1 MDSSIDDV
9 APVGRIDSSILNQGP
24 PTPELNNYSNIQ
36 NNNLISLQKKVEEQG
51 IQIKELKNQNNKL
64 KTQLNEAFQ
73 NIMSIYNN
81 IDKFNKLD
89 SFLNKLNQFDLNLM
103 YNRLDN
109 QLYKLEDSYKSLN
122 HDIIQSRAEFGLINS
137 GIKKLLNSNIAKC
150 ILKYKSSIDGK
161 SPNIFHMKCDNLYYK
176 LFVIKTTNEKRF
188 GVFFSGQQK
197 NLDNINLYNSY
208 RNNDS
213 NYNFFSTVNSFD
225 NFLSDNLSMD
235 FIKKMKYLIV
245 VLFLTNFL
253 FFL

>member
-1 MDSSIDDV
+1 
-9 APVGRIDSSILNQGP
+9 
-24 PTPELNNYSNIQ
+24 
-36 NNNLISLQKKVEEQG
+36 
-51 IQIKELKNQNNKL
+51 
-64 KTQLNEAFQ
+64 
-73 NIMSIYNN
+73 MSIYNN

-197 NLDNINLYNSY
+197 NLENINLYNSY

>member
-89 SFLNKLNQFDLNLM
+89 SFLNKLNQFDLM
-103 YNRLDN
+103 
-109 QLYKLEDSYKSLN
+109 
-122 HDIIQSRAEFGLINS
+122 
-137 GIKKLLNSNIAKC
+137 
-150 ILKYKSSIDGK
+150 
-161 SPNIFHMKCDNLYYK
+161 
-176 LFVIKTTNEKRF
+176 FVII
-188 GVFFSGQQK
+188 
-197 NLDNINLYNSY
+197 L
-208 RNNDS
+208 
-213 NYNFFSTVNSFD
+213 
-225 NFLSDNLSMD
+225 
-235 FIKKMKYLIV
+235 
-245 VLFLTNFL
+245 
-253 FFL
+253 